1 MKDRPL
7 FLKTFTTF
15 AAMLLIIVF
24 VIGTVFNYSLVHYS
38 ESEISK
44 ASIGKLR
51 IIYNINDMLV
61 ENVNREALRL
71 SIDSYLN
78 TLNSGLKGYESMNY
92 MNKTVN
98 IRNIYSVLDQVVNA
112 NDAISSVYIYM
123 EDEDLIISS
132 NLGVGSTDTFYD
144 TGWLKQYNENKEK
157 GIKASWVNTRTPIND
172 DILNDDSKLKVIN
185 SNRSK
190 VMTYIFPLSTY
201 TTPLNGAIIINV
213 YENKF
218 SRLIN
223 NTNNGEGNIFI
234 IDNKGNVITHSDK
247 TLVGTSMATY
257 PFINE
262 ITGSDKREG
271 YVISGSNY
279 DKHLIT
285 YYKSEYNNWIYV
297 GDYPLASLMDKST
310 ALRFK
315 ILIYMAILVMIG
327 FVAVFLFS
335 KKLYSPVQELIQNIR
350 NHREFELLDSKNEV
364 TVLTKAFDSLIK
376 QEKDL
381 NSLLEKNKENI
392 RNKYIIDMINGI
404 KYSPEDMQVAGLEFT
419 YQGFMCAV
427 VGIDRYKLF
436 LSRFTR
442 EQAQYMK
449 TLIINIFEQ
458 VLGEEYICYG
468 ALTEKEKIVII
479 MNIPDDG
486 KIQIL
491 PDGFKQIQE
500 EIGKIL
506 ENTITI
512 GIGNIYTGVQ
522 NIRLSYNEA
531 VEAYEMK
538 FIKGQS
544 RIIHFSDISTDNQ
557 QVYHYP
563 VNHEKMIMNLLNNG
577 SSDGVSKA
585 VNALVTDVRSNENI
599 NTDNVKLIFNQLLG
613 RVMEHLISHNFS
625 VKNVFGENYNIYQQ
639 LATKETID
647 EVEVWLTE
655 IFDTIISYSENRKVS
670 DKKYI
675 DKVLEYI
682 HNNYKKDIDVNTM
695 AQEIGISYSQ
705 LRRVFVEELG
715 VNLVSYVN
723 NLRIEEAKR
732 VLVDS
737 DKSIYDIA
745 LSLGYNNDQ
754 SFNRFFKKFEG
765 ITPGEFR
772 NKNRKNP

>member
-15 AAMLLIIVF
+15 AAMLLIIAF
-24 VIGTVFNYSLVHYS
+24 VIGTVFNYSLIHYS

-51 IIYNINDMLV
+51 VIYNINDMLV

-78 TLNSGLKGYESMNY
+78 TLNSGLKGYEDMNY

-98 IRNIYSVLDQVVNA
+98 IRNIYSVLDQAVNA

-132 NLGVGSTDTFYD
+132 NLGVGSTETFYD

-190 VMTYIFPLSTY
+190 VMSYIFPLSTY

-247 TLVGTSMATY
+247 KLVGASMEDY
-257 PFINE
+257 PFVKE
-262 ITGSDKREG
+262 IFGSNKNEG
-271 YVISGSNY
+271 YVITGSYN

-285 YYKSEYNNWIYV
+285 YYKSMYNNWIYI
-297 GDYPLASLMDKST
+297 GDYPLESLMDKSN
-310 ALRFK
+310 ALRLK
-315 ILIYMAILVMIG
+315 ILLYMVALVMMG

-335 KKLYSPVQELIQNIR
+335 KRLYSPVQELIQNIR
-350 NHREFELLDSKNEV
+350 NYKEFEILDSKNEV

-376 QEKDL
+376 QEKNL
-381 NSLLEKNKENI
+381 NSLLEKNKESI

-404 KYSPEDMQVAGLEFT
+404 KYSPEDMKVAGLEFT

-442 EQAQYMK
+442 EQSQYMK

-486 KIQIL
+486 KTQIL
-491 PDGFKQIQE
+491 PEGFKQIQE
-500 EIGKIL
+500 EISKIL
-506 ENTITI
+506 ENTITV
-512 GIGNIYTGVQ
+512 GIGNIYTGIQ

-544 RIIHFSDISTDNQ
+544 RIIHFSDIGNDNQ
-557 QVYHYP
+557 QIYHYP
-563 VNHEKMIMNLLNNG
+563 VNHEKMIINLLNNG
-577 SSDGVSKA
+577 SGGGVSKA
-585 VNALVTDVRSNENI
+585 VNALVTDIRGNESI
-599 NTDNVKLIFNQLLG
+599 NTDNVKLVFNQLLG
-613 RVMEHLISHNFS
+613 KVMEYLLDHNFS

-639 LATKETID
+639 LASKETID

-655 IFDTIISYSENRKVS
+655 IFNTIISYSENRKVS

-682 HNNYKKDIDVNTM
+682 HSNYKKDIDVNTM

-715 VNLVSYVN
+715 VNLVNYVN

-772 NKNRKNP
+772 NKNRK